1 MLKHVVGAA
10 FAARLSLAATAA
22 AASAVLFAGP
32 GVVAGQGASK
42 IDVTGKWTF
51 QVETSAGGGTPTFT
65 FKQDGEKLTGH
76 YSGQLGEADFTG
88 SVKGQDISLA
98 FGVEVQ
104 GLHIDVTYAGTIE
117 SKDARKGTVKLGGL
131 GEGTFTGKRQ

>member
-1 MLKHVVGAA
+1 MLTHGVGGARAARWSVGAVA
-10 FAARLSLAATAA
+10 AVWLALFAAPGVAA
-22 AASAVLFAGP
+22 A
-32 GVVAGQGASK
+32 QGTSK

-51 QVETSAGGGTPTFT
+51 QVDTSAGGGTPTFT

-88 SVKGQDISLA
+88 SVKGQNITLA
-98 FGVEVQ
+98 FAVDVQ

-117 SKDARKGTVKLGGL
+117 SKDAMKGTVKLGGL

>member
-1 MLKHVVGAA
+1 VLKHVVGTA
-10 FAARLSLAATAA
+10 LAASLFLSGTAA
-22 AASAVLFAGP
+22 AAVAVLLAGP
-32 GVVAGQGASK
+32 NVVAGQGASK
-42 IDVTGKWTF
+42 IDLTGKWIL
-51 QVETSAGGGTPTFT
+51 QVETTAGGGTPTFT

-88 SVKGQDISLA
+88 SVKGQDFSLA
-98 FGVEVQ
+98 FGVDVQ

-117 SKDARKGTVKLGGL
+117 SKDAMKGTVKLGGL

>member
-1 MLKHVVGAA
+1 MLKHVI
-10 FAARLSLAATAA
+10 A
-22 AASAVLFAGP
+22 AASAVLFASSIM
-32 GVVAGQGASK
+32 VMAQDASK

-88 SVKGQDISLA
+88 SVKGRDISLS
-98 FGVEVQ
+98 FGVDVQ
-104 GLHIDVTYAGTIE
+104 GLQVDVTYAGTIE
-117 SKDARKGTVKLGGL
+117 SKDAMKGTVKLGVL
-131 GEGTFTGKRQ
+131 GDGTFSAKRQ